1 MALINVLDQMEERNA
16 ALQKSIQDK
25 LEKGLYLTDQ
35 EIEDYEMTENDAKL
49 FEAFS
54 KVIDGK
60 NVPGFTFKDFLAS
73 PSAKVLIPRVIIG
86 EMRHAAD
93 PIYLASKFYKKI
105 RLKNGQA
112 VMFPSIGVMRAHDVA
127 EGQEIPEETV
137 DWNLAKNSLIHV
149 GKSGVRI
156 QYTDELQSDLEF
168 DLISILLQ
176 EAGRAMARLKEQ
188 KAFDEWQR
196 HGWTVFD
203 NSLRTNIPEAGTT
216 GLDFYGNLNDTMS
229 IDDLLDL
236 IIAVYNNEYTPTDLI
251 MHPLVW
257 TVFAR
262 NGLTGS
268 LTAPFER
275 ETKREMPNAQFQ
287 LGPESIQGRLPFA
300 FNVNLSPFAPIDKTS
315 KTFDLFCVDA
325 NNVGVQIVKDDLKTE
340 EFRDPAR
347 DLNNVKVIERYGF
360 GTYNQGRAICSAKN
374 ISMARSFAKPERI
387 IDLAATLTQDQLDN
401 IGGKH

>member
-1 MALINVLDQMEERNA
+1 MALINILDQMDKANA
-16 ALQKSIQDK
+16 AIQKELQDK
-25 LEKGLYLTDQ
+25 LKNGQCLTDA
-35 EIEDYEMTENDAKL
+35 EIDQYQLTEDDEKV
-49 FEAFS
+49 FKAFGN
-54 KVIDGK
+54 VLDGQ
-60 NVPGFTFKDFLAS
+60 NVPGFNFKDFLAS

-86 EMRHAAD
+86 TMRQAAD
-93 PIYLASKFYKKI
+93 PVYLASKFFKKI

-137 DWNLAKNSLIHV
+137 DWQLHKNSLIHV

-156 QYTDELQSDLEF
+156 QYSDELQSDLEF
-168 DLISILLQ
+168 DLISVLLQ

-188 KAFDEWQR
+188 KAFDEWLR
-196 HGWTVFD
+196 HGWIVFD
-203 NSLRTNIPEAGTT
+203 NALRAKIPEAGTT
-216 GLDFYGNLNDTMS
+216 GLDFDGNLNDTMS

-268 LTAPFER
+268 LTAPFDR
-275 ETKREMPNAQFQ
+275 ETKRELPNAQFK
-287 LGPESIQGRLPFA
+287 LGPESIQGRLPFS
-300 FNVNLSPFAPIDKTS
+300 FNVNLSPFAPIDRRG
-315 KTFDLFCVDA
+315 KTFDMFCVDG
-325 NNVGVQIVKDDLKTE
+325 NNVGVQIVKDELKTE
-340 EFRDPAR
+340 EFRDPSR

-360 GTYNQGRAICSAKN
+360 GTYNEGRAICAAKN
-374 ISMARSFAKPERI
+374 ISMAKSYATPERVI
-387 IDLAATLTQDQLDN
+387 TLSRD
-401 IGGKH
+401 

>member
-1 MALINVLDQMEERNA
+1 MALINILDQMEQANA
-16 ALQKSIQDK
+16 TLQKELQDK
-25 LEKGLYLTDQ
+25 LAKGMSLSDA
-35 EIEDYEMTENDAKL
+35 EIEQYQLTEDDTKV
-49 FEAFS
+49 FTAFGD
-54 KVIDGK
+54 VLDGK
-60 NVPGFTFKDFLAS
+60 NVPGFNFKDFLAS

-86 EMRHAAD
+86 TMRQAAD
-93 PIYLASKFYKKI
+93 PVYLASKFFKKI

-137 DWNLAKNSLIHV
+137 DWQLHKNSLIHV

-168 DLISILLQ
+168 DLISVLLQ

-188 KAFDEWQR
+188 KAFDEWLR

-203 NSLRTNIPEAGTT
+203 NALRAKIPEAGTT
-216 GLDFYGNLNDTMS
+216 GLDFQGNYNDTMS

-236 IIAVYNNEYTPTDLI
+236 VIAVYNNEYTPTDLI

-275 ETKREMPNAQFQ
+275 ETKREMPNAQFK
-287 LGPESIQGRLPFA
+287 LGPESIQGRLPFS
-300 FNVNLSPFAPIDKTS
+300 FNVNLSPFAPIDRAG
-315 KTFDLFCVDA
+315 KTFDIFCVDG
-325 NNVGVQIVKDDLKTE
+325 NNVGVQIVKDELKTE
-340 EFRDPAR
+340 EFRDPSR

-360 GTYNQGRAICSAKN
+360 GTYNEGRAICSAKN
-374 ISMARSFAKPERI
+374 ISMAKSYAFPERAI
-387 IDLAATLTQDQLDN
+387 ILQGGDFTATPK
-401 IGGKH
+401 G

>member
-1 MALINVLDQMEERNA
+1 
-16 ALQKSIQDK
+16 
-25 LEKGLYLTDQ
+25 
-35 EIEDYEMTENDAKL
+35 
-49 FEAFS
+49 
-54 KVIDGK
+54 
-60 NVPGFTFKDFLAS
+60 
-73 PSAKVLIPRVIIG
+73 
-86 EMRHAAD
+86 
-93 PIYLASKFYKKI
+93 
-105 RLKNGQA
+105 
-112 VMFPSIGVMRAHDVA
+112 MFPSIGVMRAHDVA

-188 KAFDEWQR
+188 KAFDEWLR

-203 NSLRTNIPEAGTT
+203 NSLRAQIPEAGTT
-216 GLDFYGNLNDTMS
+216 GLDFYGALNDTMS

-236 IIAVYNNEYTPTDLI
+236 VIAVYNNEYTPTDLI

-257 TVFAR
+257 TCFAR

-268 LTAPFER
+268 LTAPFDR

-300 FNVNLSPFAPIDKTS
+300 FNVNLSPFAPIDKTN
-315 KTFDLFCVDA
+315 KTFDMFCVDA
-325 NNVGVQIVKDDLKTE
+325 NNVGVQIVKDGLKTE

-374 ISMARSFAKPERI
+374 ISMAKSYAKPERI
-387 IDLAATLTQDQLDN
+387 IDLSGKVQDGAFND
-401 IGGKH
+401 

>member
-1 MALINVLDQMEERNA
+1 MALVNILDQMNA
-16 ALQKSIQDK
+16 ANATLQKELQDK
-25 LEKGLYLTDQ
+25 LAKGMSLTDA
-35 EIEDYEMTENDAKL
+35 EIDQYQLTEDDNKV
-49 FEAFS
+49 FEAFGN
-54 KVIDGK
+54 VLDGK
-60 NVPGFTFKDFLAS
+60 NVPGFNFKDFLAS

-86 EMRHAAD
+86 TMRQAAD
-93 PIYLASKFYKKI
+93 PVYLASKFFKKI

-137 DWNLAKNSLIHV
+137 DWQLHKNSLIHV

-156 QYTDELQSDLEF
+156 QYSDELQSDLEF
-168 DLISILLQ
+168 DLISVLLA

-188 KAFDEWQR
+188 KAFDEWLR
-196 HGWTVFD
+196 HGWIVFD
-203 NSLRTNIPEAGTT
+203 NALRAKMPEAGTT
-216 GLDFYGNLNDTMS
+216 GVDFDGNLNDTMS

-268 LTAPFER
+268 LTAPFDR
-275 ETKREMPNAQFQ
+275 EAKREMPNAQFK
-287 LGPESIQGRLPFA
+287 LGPESIQGRLPFS
-300 FNVNLSPFAPIDKTS
+300 FNVNLSPFAPIDRRG
-315 KTFDLFCVDA
+315 KTFDMFCVDG
-325 NNVGVQIVKDDLKTE
+325 NNVGVQIVKDELKTE
-340 EFRDPAR
+340 EFRDPSR

-360 GTYNQGRAICSAKN
+360 GTYNEGRAICAAKN
-374 ISMARSFAKPERI
+374 ISMAKSYPTPERVI
-387 IDLAATLTQDQLDN
+387 TLQRP
-401 IGGKH
+401 

>member
-1 MALINVLDQMEERNA
+1 MALINILDQMEQANA
-16 ALQKSIQDK
+16 SLQKELQDK
-25 LEKGLYLTDQ
+25 LQKGMALTDA
-35 EIEDYEMTENDAKL
+35 EIDQYQLTEDDTKV
-49 FEAFS
+49 FKAFGD
-54 KVIDGK
+54 VLDGK
-60 NVPGFTFKDFLAS
+60 VVPGFNFKDFLAS

-86 EMRHAAD
+86 TMRQAAD
-93 PIYLASKFYKKI
+93 PVYLASKFFKKI

-137 DWNLAKNSLIHV
+137 DWQLHKNSLIHV

-156 QYTDELQSDLEF
+156 QYSDELQSDLEF
-168 DLISILLQ
+168 DLISVLLQ

-188 KAFDEWQR
+188 KAFDEWLR

-203 NSLRTNIPEAGTT
+203 NSLRSKIPEAGTT
-216 GLDFYGNLNDTMS
+216 GLDFDGNLNDTMS
-229 IDDLLDL
+229 IDDLLDI

-268 LTAPFER
+268 LTAPFDR
-275 ETKREMPNAQFQ
+275 ETNREMPNAQFK
-287 LGPESIQGRLPFA
+287 LGPESIQGRLPFS
-300 FNVNLSPFAPIDKTS
+300 FNVNLSPFAPIDRVA
-315 KTFDLFCVDA
+315 KTFDIFCVDA

-340 EFRDPAR
+340 EFRDPSR

-360 GTYNQGRAICSAKN
+360 GTYNEGRAICSAKN
-374 ISMARSFAKPERI
+374 ISMAKSYATPERAI
-387 IDLAATLTQDQLDN
+387 ILDR
-401 IGGKH
+401 KP

>member
-1 MALINVLDQMEERNA
+1 MALVNILDQMEQANA
-16 ALQKSIQDK
+16 AVQDELQKK
-25 LEKGLYLTDQ
+25 LENGQNLTDAELEQ
-35 EIEDYEMTENDAKL
+35 YQLTEDDQKV
-49 FEAFS
+49 FEAFGN
-54 KVIDGK
+54 VLDGK
-60 NVPGFTFKDFLAS
+60 NVPGFNFKDFLAS

-86 EMRHAAD
+86 TMRQAAD
-93 PIYLASKFYKKI
+93 PVYLASKFYKKI

-137 DWNLAKNSLIHV
+137 DWQLHKNSLIHV

-156 QYTDELQSDLEF
+156 QYSDELQSDLEF
-168 DLISILLQ
+168 DLISVLLQ

-188 KAFDEWQR
+188 KAFDEWLR

-203 NSLRTNIPEAGTT
+203 NSLRTKIPEAGTT
-216 GLDFYGNLNDTMS
+216 GLDFQGNLNDTMS
-229 IDDLLDL
+229 IDDLLDV

-268 LTAPFER
+268 LTAPFDR
-275 ETKREMPNAQFQ
+275 ETKREMPNAQFK

-300 FNVNLSPFAPIDKTS
+300 FNVNLSPFAPIDRNA
-315 KTFDLFCVDA
+315 KTFDMFCVDA
-325 NNVGVQIVKDDLKTE
+325 NNVGVQIVKDELKTE
-340 EFRDPAR
+340 EFRDPSR

-360 GTYNQGRAICSAKN
+360 GTYNEGRAICSAKN
-374 ISMARSFAKPERI
+374 ISMAKSYATPERMI
-387 IDLAATLTQDQLDN
+387 VLNQ
-401 IGGKH
+401 

>member
-1 MALINVLDQMEERNA
+1 MALVNILDQMESANA
-16 ALQKSIQDK
+16 AIQKELQDK
-25 LEKGLYLTDQ
+25 LAAGKSLTDAELDSYQ
-35 EIEDYEMTENDAKL
+35 LTEDDQKV
-49 FEAFS
+49 FKAFGD
-54 KVIDGK
+54 VLDGK
-60 NVPGFTFKDFLAS
+60 NVPGFDFKDFLAS

-86 EMRHAAD
+86 TMRQAAD

-137 DWNLAKNSLIHV
+137 DWQLHKNSLIHV

-156 QYTDELQSDLEF
+156 QYSDELQSDLEF
-168 DLISILLQ
+168 DLISVLLA

-188 KAFDEWQR
+188 KAFDEWLR

-203 NSLRTNIPEAGTT
+203 NSLRARIPEAGTT
-216 GLDFYGNLNDTMS
+216 GLDFEGSLNDTMS
-229 IDDLLDL
+229 IDDLLDI

-257 TVFAR
+257 AVFAR

-268 LTAPFER
+268 LTAPFDR
-275 ETKREMPNAQFQ
+275 ETKREMPNAQFK

-300 FNVNLSPFAPIDKTS
+300 FNVNLSPFAPIDRAGK
-315 KTFDLFCVDA
+315 KFDMFCVDA
-325 NNVGVQIVKDDLKTE
+325 NNVGVQIVKDELKTE
-340 EFRDPAR
+340 EFRDPSR

-360 GTYNQGRAICSAKN
+360 GTYNEGRAICSAKN
-374 ISMARSFAKPERI
+374 ISMAKSYATPERVI
-387 IDLAATLTQDQLDN
+387 TIN
-401 IGGKH
+401 K

>member
-1 MALINVLDQMEERNA
+1 MALVNILDQMEQANA
-16 ALQKSIQDK
+16 SLQKELQDK
-25 LEKGLYLTDQ
+25 LENGKTLTDAELEQ
-35 EIEDYEMTENDAKL
+35 YQLTDSDEKV
-49 FEAFS
+49 FKAFS
-54 KVIDGK
+54 ETLDGK
-60 NVPGFTFKDFLAS
+60 TVPGFNFKDFLAS

-86 EMRHAAD
+86 TMRTAAD
-93 PIYLASKFYKKI
+93 PVYLASKFYKKI

-137 DWNLAKNSLIHV
+137 DWQTHKNSLISV

-156 QYTDELQSDLEF
+156 QYSDELQNDLEF
-168 DLISILLQ
+168 DLVSILIA

-188 KAFDEWQR
+188 KAFDEWLR

-203 NSLRTNIPEAGTT
+203 NNLRGRIPEAGTT
-216 GLDFYGNLNDTMS
+216 GLDFEGNLNDTMS
-229 IDDLLDL
+229 IDDLLDV
-236 IIAVYNNEYTPTDLI
+236 IIAVYNNEYTPTDLV

-257 TVFAR
+257 TCFAR

-268 LTAPFER
+268 LTAPFDR
-275 ETKREMPNAQFQ
+275 ETKRELPNATFK
-287 LGPESIQGRLPFA
+287 LGPESIQGRLPFS
-300 FNVNLSPFAPIDKTS
+300 FNVNLSPFAPTDRGA

-340 EFRDPAR
+340 NFRDPSR

-360 GTYNQGRAICSAKN
+360 GTYNEGRAICSAKN
-374 ISMARSFAKPERI
+374 ISMAKSYATPERV
-387 IDLAATLTQDQLDN
+387 TV
-401 IGGKH
+401 IGKSIETITTP

>member
-1 MALINVLDQMEERNA
+1 MALVNILDQMEQANA
-16 ALQKSIQDK
+16 SIQKELQDK
-25 LEKGLYLTDQ
+25 LQKGQNLTDAELEQ
-35 EIEDYEMTENDAKL
+35 YQLTEDDTKV
-49 FEAFS
+49 FKAFGD
-54 KVIDGK
+54 VLDGK
-60 NVPGFTFKDFLAS
+60 IVPGFDFKDFLAS

-86 EMRHAAD
+86 TMRQAAD
-93 PIYLASKFYKKI
+93 PVYLASKFYKKI

-137 DWNLAKNSLIHV
+137 DWQLHKNSLIHV

-156 QYTDELQSDLEF
+156 QYSDELQSDLEF
-168 DLISILLQ
+168 DLISVLLQ

-188 KAFDEWQR
+188 KAFDEWLR

-203 NSLRTNIPEAGTT
+203 NSLRARIPEAGTT
-216 GLDFYGNLNDTMS
+216 GLDFEGNLNDTMS
-229 IDDLLDL
+229 IDDLLDI

-268 LTAPFER
+268 LTAPFDR
-275 ETKREMPNAQFQ
+275 ETKREMPNAQFK
-287 LGPESIQGRLPFA
+287 LGPESIQGRLPFS
-300 FNVNLSPFAPIDKTS
+300 FNVNLSPFAPIDRAA
-315 KTFDLFCVDA
+315 KTFDMFCVDA
-325 NNVGVQIVKDDLKTE
+325 NNVGVQIVKDELKTE
-340 EFRDPAR
+340 EFRDPSR

-360 GTYNQGRAICSAKN
+360 GTYNEGRAICSAKN
-374 ISMARSFAKPERI
+374 ISMARSFATPERTI
-387 IDLAATLTQDQLDN
+387 ILN
-401 IGGKH
+401 K

>member
-1 MALINVLDQMEERNA
+1 MALVNILDQMEQANA
-16 ALQKSIQDK
+16 SIQKELQDK
-25 LEKGLYLTDQ
+25 LQKGQNLTDAELEQ
-35 EIEDYEMTENDAKL
+35 YQLTEDDTKV
-49 FEAFS
+49 FKAFGD
-54 KVIDGK
+54 VLDGK
-60 NVPGFTFKDFLAS
+60 TVPGFDFKDFLAS

-86 EMRHAAD
+86 TMRQAAD
-93 PIYLASKFYKKI
+93 PVYLASKFYKKI

-137 DWNLAKNSLIHV
+137 DWQLHKNSLIHV

-156 QYTDELQSDLEF
+156 QYSDELQSDLEF
-168 DLISILLQ
+168 DLISVLLQ

-188 KAFDEWQR
+188 KAFDEWLR

-203 NSLRTNIPEAGTT
+203 NSLRARIPEAGTT
-216 GLDFYGNLNDTMS
+216 GLDFEGNLNDTMS
-229 IDDLLDL
+229 IDDLLDI

-268 LTAPFER
+268 LTAPFDR
-275 ETKREMPNAQFQ
+275 ETKREMPNAQFK
-287 LGPESIQGRLPFA
+287 LGPESIQGRLPFS
-300 FNVNLSPFAPIDKTS
+300 FNVNLSPFAPIDRAA
-315 KTFDLFCVDA
+315 KTFDMFCVDA
-325 NNVGVQIVKDDLKTE
+325 NNVGVQIVKDELKTE
-340 EFRDPAR
+340 EFRDPSR

-360 GTYNQGRAICSAKN
+360 GTYNEGRAICSAKN
-374 ISMARSFAKPERI
+374 ISMARSFATPERTI
-387 IDLAATLTQDQLDN
+387 ILN
-401 IGGKH
+401 K

>member
-1 MALINVLDQMEERNA
+1 MAIINILDQMEA
-16 ALQKSIQDK
+16 SKLAMQKTIEDK
-25 LEKGLYLTDQ
+25 LKNNMPLTDA
-35 EIEDYEMTENDAKL
+35 DVENYQLNDSDEQVYK
-49 FEAFS
+49 AFS
-54 KVIDGK
+54 NLLDGR
-60 NVPGFTFKDFLAS
+60 NVPGFTFKDFLSS
-73 PSAKVLIPRVIIG
+73 PSAKVLIPRVVIG
-86 EMRHAAD
+86 TMRQAAD
-93 PIYLASKFYKKI
+93 PVYLASKFYKKI

-127 EGQEIPEETV
+127 EGQEIPEETI
-137 DWNLAKNSLIHV
+137 DWQLHKNSLIHV

-168 DLISILLQ
+168 DLLSVLIA

-188 KAFDEWQR
+188 KAFGEWMG

-203 NSLRTNIPEAGTT
+203 NAQRTAYPEAGTT
-216 GLDFYGNLNDTMS
+216 GLDFQGNFNDTLS

-268 LTAPFER
+268 LTAPFDR
-275 ETKREMPNAQFQ
+275 ETKREAPNATFK
-287 LGPESIQGRLPFA
+287 LGPESIQGRIPFA
-300 FNVNLSPFAPIDKTS
+300 FNVSLSPFAPIDKVG
-315 KTFDLFCVDA
+315 KKFDMFCVDA

-340 EFRDPAR
+340 EFREPAR
-347 DLNNVKVIERYGF
+347 DLNNLKVVERYGF
-360 GTYNQGRAICSAKN
+360 GTYNEGRAICSAKN
-374 ISMARSFAKPERI
+374 ISMAKSFATPERVI
-387 IDLAATLTQDQLDN
+387 TLN
-401 IGGKH
+401 K

>member
-1 MALINVLDQMEERNA
+1 MALVNILDQMKEANA
-16 ALQKSIQDK
+16 TLQKELQDK
-25 LEKGLYLTDQ
+25 LSKGMSLSDTELEQYQLTDDDQ
-35 EIEDYEMTENDAKL
+35 KL
-49 FEAFS
+49 FQAFS
-54 KVIDGK
+54 DSIEGK
-60 NVPGFTFKDFLAS
+60 FVPGFNFKDFLAS

-86 EMRHAAD
+86 TMRTAAD

-112 VMFPSIGVMRAHDVA
+112 IMFPSIGVMRAHDVA

-137 DWNLAKNSLIHV
+137 DWQLHKNSLISV

-156 QYTDELQSDLEF
+156 QYSDELQNDIEF
-168 DLISILLQ
+168 DLVSILIQ

-188 KAFDEWQR
+188 KAFDEWLR

-203 NSLRTNIPEAGTT
+203 NDLRETYPEAGTT
-216 GLDFYGNLNDTMS
+216 GLDFDGNLNDTLS
-229 IDDLLDL
+229 VDDLLDI

-251 MHPLVW
+251 LHPLAW

-268 LTAPFER
+268 LTAPYDR
-275 ETKREMPNAQFQ
+275 DTKREMPNAQFK
-287 LGPESIQGRLPFA
+287 LGPESIQGRLPFS
-300 FNVNLSPFAPIDKTS
+300 FNVNLSPFAPIDRS
-315 KTFDLFCVDA
+315 AKTFDIFCVDA

-340 EFRDPAR
+340 NFRDPSR

-360 GTYNQGRAICSAKN
+360 GTYNEGRAICSAKN
-374 ISMARSFAKPERI
+374 IRMARSFSTPERI
-387 IDLAATLTQDQLDN
+387 TV
-401 IGGKH
+401 IGKSIQTVTPDTP